1 MLTPRLALN
10 ESAVEANEMDIN
22 RQLFF
27 TLSYLPEKKYFVS
40 ATDSAYVGSVV
51 MRPSRLGE
59 DDIIVDTVDYN
70 IEGGGLAAPVL
81 LTESK
86 SKGKTYNM

>member
-1 MLTPRLALN
+1 MRWILTVNCSLHCLIYQRK
-10 ESAVEANEMDIN
+10 
-22 RQLFF
+22 
-27 TLSYLPEKKYFVS
+27 TTFVS

-70 IEGGGLAAPVL
+70 IQGGGLAAPVL

-86 SKGKTYNM
+86 IKG